1 MGKINLG
8 RMIFGGLVAGSDHQR
23 GRGWRKGTPDCVSTH
38 EATKEAR
45 HLSSWDLPGKT
56 ATDITT

>member
-8 RMIFGGLVAGSDHQR
+8 RVIFGTPREGDHQR

-38 EATKEAR
+38 EATKGAR